1 MKIKR
6 SCGCRANKIMKK
18 VTLLFFVLAIS
29 FTSKAQDEF
38 PNRRGKEKINA
49 AKVGL
54 ITNRLSLTEEQAK
67 IFWIV
72 YDEFDKKRSE
82 IRKNIRQ
89 MTAESRNITTSDDK
103 ILADIKEILSLK
115 QKEVDLEKEYLSK
128 FLKTI
133 NIRQVSELYKTEQ
146 LFNQMLVKK
155 LNRAENKLEKE

>member
-1 MKIKR
+1 MR
-6 SCGCRANKIMKK
+6 K
-18 VTLLFFVLAIS
+18 VASLILIFTITLLFEVN
-29 FTSKAQDEF
+29 AQDNF
-38 PNRRGKEKINA
+38 PNARNRDKLKA

-67 IFWIV
+67 SFWVV
-72 YDEFDKKRSE
+72 YDEFDKKRFD

-103 ILADIKEILSLK
+103 ILSDMREILTLK
-115 QKEVDLEKEYLSK
+115 QKEVDLEKEYLNK

-155 LNRAENKLEKE
+155 LNKSEDKLQKD

>member
-1 MKIKR
+1 
-6 SCGCRANKIMKK
+6 MKK
-18 VTLLFFVLAIS
+18 TTSLILIITVTLLFKIN
-29 FTSKAQDEF
+29 AQDDF
-38 PNRRGKEKINA
+38 SNARGRDKIKA

-67 IFWIV
+67 GFWIV

-103 ILADIKEILSLK
+103 ILSDIKEIMSLK
-115 QKEVDLEKEYLSK
+115 QREVDLEKEYLSK

>member
-1 MKIKR
+1 
-6 SCGCRANKIMKK
+6 MKK
-18 VTLLFFVLAIS
+18 ATSLILIITITLLFKVN
-29 FTSKAQDEF
+29 AQDDF
-38 PNRRGKEKINA
+38 PNVKGRDKIKA

-67 IFWIV
+67 GFWVV
-72 YDEFDKKRSE
+72 YDEFDKKRIE

-89 MTAESRNITTSDDK
+89 MTSESRNITTSDDR
-103 ILADIKEILSLK
+103 ILADIKEIMSLK
-115 QKEVDLEKEYLSK
+115 QKEVDLEKEYLTK

>member
-1 MKIKR
+1 MKKTTSLILILTITLFFRINAQSDFPNAREKGDKIK
-6 SCGCRANKIMKK
+6 
-18 VTLLFFVLAIS
+18 
-29 FTSKAQDEF
+29 
-38 PNRRGKEKINA
+38 A

-67 IFWIV
+67 GFWVV
-72 YDEFDKKRSE
+72 YDEFDKKRNE
-82 IRKNIRQ
+82 IRKSIRQ

-103 ILADIKEILSLK
+103 ILADIKEIMSLK
-115 QKEVDLEKEYLSK
+115 QKEVDLEKEYLTK

-155 LNRAENKLEKE
+155 LNRAEGKLQKD